1 MNSATV
7 AKNTAISRHV
17 IIRKFTTHPKKIF
30 LSHFPP
36 SPLKIRN
43 L

>member
-17 IIRKFTTHPKKIF
+17 IIRKFTTHPQKIF
-30 LSHFPP
+30 FISF
-36 SPLKIRN
+36 SPESPKN
-43 L
+43 S